1 MTIVATSA
9 VEGVSL
15 TPTPTRKGRA
25 ASPKSGTVTKR
36 DLRPGGSA
44 ESVWK
49 KQVVGST
56 SCELTGMI
64 LARWRV
70 AMSEEE
76 KSGGRGRVECSSTE
90 TGEQRRSTR
99 DPRGEVGEYLP
110 RLGKV
115 LRRATKK
122 SRDELVGGRVSI
134 EFEASSVGLMRV
146 GEDHESE

>member
-1 MTIVATSA
+1 MKRSALASRASSETSLPLRYLSDDPESSKKRSGSAITIVATSA

-25 ASPKSGTVTKR
+25 ESPKSGTVTKR

-56 SCELTGMI
+56 RCELTGMI

-70 AMSEEE
+70 AISEEE
-76 KSGGRGRVECSSTE
+76 KSVDVVSS
-90 TGEQRRSTR
+90 
-99 DPRGEVGEYLP
+99 DLD
-110 RLGKV
+110 K
-115 LRRATKK
+115 
-122 SRDELVGGRVSI
+122 
-134 EFEASSVGLMRV
+134 
-146 GEDHESE
+146 

>member
-1 MTIVATSA
+1 MVVRGEHAKNCRDEGNVSAALASPPMNETFLPLRYLSDDPDRSRKRSGSAMTIVATSA

-76 KSGGRGRVECSSTE
+76 KSV
-90 TGEQRRSTR
+90 
-99 DPRGEVGEYLP
+99 V
-110 RLGKV
+110 
-115 LRRATKK
+115 
-122 SRDELVGGRVSI
+122 
-134 EFEASSVGLMRV
+134 
-146 GEDHESE
+146 